1 MLANKQNVF
10 DDFIAAAEWLIG
22 SGYTRPGQLA
32 ITGRSNGGLLVA
44 ACLLQRPELFG
55 SVICVV
61 PVIDMLRYHRF
72 TVGRFWTGEYGNAE
86 ANADHFRFL
95 YAYSPL
101 HNIRPGVVY
110 PPTLIATAD
119 TDDRVVPLHSFKF
132 AATLQTAAPAGG
144 NPLLLRVETRAGH
157 GLGKP
162 TTKLIAEWADIYAFL
177 AATLGK

>member
-1 MLANKQNVF
+1 MATPKPTPTISAF
-10 DDFIAAAEWLIG
+10 CTPTRRCTT
-22 SGYTRPGQLA
+22 SGRESST
-32 ITGRSNGGLLVA
+32 
-44 ACLLQRPELFG
+44 
-55 SVICVV
+55 
-61 PVIDMLRYHRF
+61 
-72 TVGRFWTGEYGNAE
+72 
-86 ANADHFRFL
+86 
-95 YAYSPL
+95 
-101 HNIRPGVVY
+101 
-110 PPTLIATAD
+110 PTLIATAD

>member
-1 MLANKQNVF
+1 GVGVL
-10 DDFIAAAEWLIG
+10 
-22 SGYTRPGQLA
+22 
-32 ITGRSNGGLLVA
+32 
-44 ACLLQRPELFG
+44 
-55 SVICVV
+55 
-61 PVIDMLRYHRF
+61 DMLRFNQF
-72 TVGRFWTGEYGNAE
+72 TIGWAWESDYGSPQNPDEFKA
-86 ANADHFRFL
+86 L

-119 TDDRVVPLHSFKF
+119 PDDRVVPLHSFKF